1 MISFKKDGVENLR
14 GVAQKQFAHHQTARE
29 TDARGE
35 RSLTAPTHG
44 PSAFGQCQQP
54 LQAEA
59 VCKRFRRIRTL
70 STHVMGRD
78 GPQGASCR
86 RAHEQGLLLSLQA
99 ALIGHWQLAAGS
111 PALMGRTR
119 LANRSSCGFRGQTLQ
134 AFVPQIVQLLHA

>member
-1 MISFKKDGVENLR
+1 MPAKSCIGRATPRSFNEGSFMMISFKKDGVENLR

-70 STHVMGRD
+70 STHVMGRAMGLKVHRVD
-78 GPQGASCR
+78 VHMSKGFFSHCR
-86 RAHEQGLLLSLQA
+86 PR
-99 ALIGHWQLAAGS
+99 
-111 PALMGRTR
+111 
-119 LANRSSCGFRGQTLQ
+119 
-134 AFVPQIVQLLHA
+134 